1 MPWAPGGYL
10 LLEAQFGAKALLTGP
25 FAHVSGGR
33 SDMKAV
39 VIYEGVHS
47 PAETV
52 ARAIGDEFAH
62 IGARAEVHALEEFEP
77 TMLDGA
83 DMVLLGGV
91 TRHGRADA
99 AALGFADVIGLL
111 LPMRVV
117 TGAFDIELEGAHHG
131 AADRLD
137 ERFRRLGY
145 STAKPGHFRV
155 TDVHGSLVN
164 GEIDHARAWVHEI
177 VEGYAH

>member
-1 MPWAPGGYL
+1 
-10 LLEAQFGAKALLTGP
+10 
-25 FAHVSGGR
+25 
-33 SDMKAV
+33 MKTV
-39 VIYEGVHS
+39 VIYEGVHG
-47 PAETV
+47 PTETI
-52 ARAIGDEFAH
+52 AHAIGDEFAH
-62 IGARAEVHALEEFEP
+62 IGERAEVHSLEEFEP

-91 TRHGRADA
+91 THHGRADS

-117 TGAFDIELEGAHHG
+117 TAAFDIELEGSRHG

-145 STAKPGHFRV
+145 STATPGHFHV
-155 TDVHGSLVN
+155 TGMHGSLAT
-164 GEIDHARAWVHEI
+164 GELEHAREWVHEI
-177 VEGYAH
+177 VEGLAH